1 MPLTLDT
8 PRSHE
13 IGDINELPVAATTQ
27 IFEGSAVGINSA
39 NGLARPLAAGDLFA
53 GFADRNA
60 DNRLGAA
67 AALRVRL
74 RETGKIEVPI
84 AGLAVTDIGK
94 LVYASDS
101 GTFALTAA
109 GNSLIGHVHRFVS
122 GGVGIVKYAAQAIPA
137 A

>member
-8 PRSHE
+8 PRSYE
-13 IGDINELPVAATTQ
+13 IGDINELPVAAATQ

-39 NGLARPLAAGDLFA
+39 NGLARPLAAGDLFV
-53 GFADRNA
+53 GFADRGA

-74 RETGKIEVPI
+74 REAGKIEVPI
-84 AGLAVTDIGK
+84 TGLAITNVGK

-101 GTFALTAA
+101 GTFSLTAA

-122 GGVGIVKYAAQAIPA
+122 GGVGIVKYAAQSIPA

>member
-8 PRSHE
+8 PRSYE
-13 IGDINELPVAATTQ
+13 IGDINELPVAAATQ
-27 IFEGSAVGINSA
+27 IFEGAAVGINSA

-60 DNRLGAA
+60 DNRQGAA

-74 RETGKIEVPI
+74 REAGKIEVPV

-122 GGVGIVKYAAQAIPA
+122 GGVGIVKYAAQAIA
-137 A
+137 AA

>member
-8 PRSHE
+8 PRSYE
-13 IGDINELPVAATTQ
+13 IGDINELPVAAAAQ

-39 NGLARPLAAGDLFA
+39 NGMARPLAAGDLFV

-60 DNRLGAA
+60 DNRLGVAG
-67 AALRVRL
+67 ALRVRL
-74 RETGKIEVPI
+74 REVGKVEVPI
-84 AGLAVTDIGK
+84 AALAVTDIGK

-101 GTFALTAA
+101 GTFTLTALN
-109 GNSLIGHVHRFVS
+109 NSLVGHIHRFTSS
-122 GGVGIVKYAAQAIPA
+122 GLGIVKYAAQAIPA

>member
-1 MPLTLDT
+1 
-8 PRSHE
+8 
-13 IGDINELPVAATTQ
+13 
-27 IFEGSAVGINSA
+27 
-39 NGLARPLAAGDLFA
+39 
-53 GFADRNA
+53 
-60 DNRLGAA
+60 LGAA

-74 RETGKIEVPI
+74 REAGKIEVPI

-122 GGVGIVKYAAQAIPA
+122 GGMGIVKYAAQAIPA